1 MCLAV
6 YLATAERGHLKTVR
20 CVAGTPL
27 KGWPRLPRIEI
38 DNGDGAGSRA
48 DNTGMR
54 SVRRSDFDVTNT
66 VQVSSPDAVL
76 AAIKT
81 LFQPTWPAFSFKP
94 LEDAFAHFE
103 RLFAGEVP
111 GYMGVD
117 TVYHDR
123 QHTLD
128 ITLALARL
136 LVGYERQHD
145 EASRLGSDRA
155 LLGLLTGLFHDV
167 GYLRRLDDREINN
180 GAEFTRTHVSRGARF
195 LEEYL
200 PVIGLAHAVP
210 FTTQI
215 IHFTGYEV
223 PFAQIKVTDPRDI
236 KVGHLLGT
244 ADMIAQMADR
254 CYLEKCRDRLYA
266 EFVLGGVAL
275 PIAAN
280 GGRQVKYA
288 SGLDLLR
295 QTPEF
300 VAEVRAKRL
309 DGEFH
314 SAYRNLE
321 VLYNGRN
328 PYMEA
333 IDRNVDYLRQILRS
347 ENWRLLRRNPPIFA
361 ASADPMSTMRGL
373 MLGYI
378 KRVWASKHDIQ

>member
-1 MCLAV
+1 
-6 YLATAERGHLKTVR
+6 
-20 CVAGTPL
+20 
-27 KGWPRLPRIEI
+27 
-38 DNGDGAGSRA
+38 
-48 DNTGMR
+48 MR

-66 VQVSSPDAVL
+66 VQVSSPQAVL
-76 AAIKT
+76 EAVEA
-81 LFQPTWPAFSFKP
+81 LYRPTWPTLKLAP
-94 LEDAFAHFE
+94 LEQAFEHFE

-111 GYMGVD
+111 GYFGVD

-136 LVGYERQHD
+136 IVGHERMQSEED
-145 EASRLGSDRA
+145 RLGSERA
-155 LLGLLTGLFHDV
+155 VIGLIIGLFHDV
-167 GYLRRLDDREINN
+167 GYLRRTDEQSRN

-200 PVIGLAHAVP
+200 PVLGFEAWVP
-210 FTTQI
+210 VACEI

-223 PFAQIKVTDPRDI
+223 PFPQIEAKVSDRRDLML
-236 KVGHLLGT
+236 GHLLGT
-244 ADMIAQMADR
+244 ADMVAQIADR

-275 PIAAN
+275 PVAAN

-300 VAEVRAKRL
+300 VAEVRTKRL

-314 SAYRNLE
+314 SAYRFLE
-321 VLYNGRN
+321 ALYAGRN
-328 PYMEA
+328 PYLEA
-333 IDRNVDYLRQILRS
+333 IDRNMEYLRQILRS
-347 ENWRLLRRNPPIFA
+347 ENWRLLRRSPPIFA

-378 KRVWASKHDIQ
+378 KRVWSGQSTEP

>member
-1 MCLAV
+1 M
-6 YLATAERGHLKTVR
+6 K
-20 CVAGTPL
+20 
-27 KGWPRLPRIEI
+27 
-38 DNGDGAGSRA
+38 
-48 DNTGMR
+48 

-66 VQVSSPDAVL
+66 VQVSSPQAVL
-76 AAIKT
+76 EAVKSLYRPI
-81 LFQPTWPAFSFKP
+81 WPELELAP
-94 LEDAFAHFE
+94 LTEAFAHFE
-103 RLFAGEVP
+103 RLFAGEIP
-111 GYMGVD
+111 GYFGVD

-136 LVGYERQHD
+136 IVGHERTRP
-145 EASRLGSDRA
+145 EPERLGSERA
-155 LLGLLTGLFHDV
+155 IIGLIIGLFHDV
-167 GYLRRLDDREINN
+167 GYLRRTDDVESRN

-195 LEEYL
+195 LEDYL
-200 PVIGLAHAVP
+200 PTLGFEAWVP
-210 FTTQI
+210 VASEI

-223 PFAQIKVTDPRDI
+223 PFAQIEAKVTDPRD
-236 KVGHLLGT
+236 VMLGHLLGT
-244 ADMIAQMADR
+244 ADMMAQIADR

-275 PIAAN
+275 PVAAN

-295 QTPEF
+295 QTPDF

-314 SAYRNLE
+314 RAYRFVE
-321 VLYNGRN
+321 PLYGGRN
-328 PYMEA
+328 PYLES
-333 IDRNVDYLRQILRS
+333 IDRNMEYLRQILRS
-347 ENWRLLRRNPPIFA
+347 ENWRLLRRSPPIFA

-378 KRVWASKHDIQ
+378 KRVWSGQAAEARKTHGAAKLAREK

>member
-1 MCLAV
+1 MSSA
-6 YLATAERGHLKTVR
+6 
-20 CVAGTPL
+20 
-27 KGWPRLPRIEI
+27 
-38 DNGDGAGSRA
+38 
-48 DNTGMR
+48 
-54 SVRRSDFDVTNT
+54 RRSDFDVTNS
-66 VQVSSPDAVL
+66 VQVSSPEAVL
-76 AAIKT
+76 RAVEA
-81 LFQPTWPAFSFKP
+81 LYRPTWPDAPMEPLRRSF
-94 LEDAFAHFE
+94 EHFE

-136 LVGYERQHD
+136 LVGYERQH
-145 EASRLGSDRA
+145 EPKNQLGGDRA
-155 LLGLLTGLFHDV
+155 LIGLLTGLFHDV
-167 GYLRRLDDREINN
+167 GYLRRDDDREIHN

-200 PVIGLAHAVP
+200 PVLGLGHAVP
-210 FTTQI
+210 MATEI

-280 GGRQVKYA
+280 GGREVKYA

-300 VAEVRAKRL
+300 IAEVRAKRL

-314 SAYRNLE
+314 SAYRSLE
-321 VLYNGRN
+321 ILYGGRN
-328 PYMEA
+328 PYIEA

-361 ASADPMSTMRGL
+361 ATDDPMSTMRGL

-378 KRVWASKHDIQ
+378 KRVWASKYEES

>member
-1 MCLAV
+1 
-6 YLATAERGHLKTVR
+6 
-20 CVAGTPL
+20 
-27 KGWPRLPRIEI
+27 
-38 DNGDGAGSRA
+38 
-48 DNTGMR
+48 MR

-81 LFQPTWPAFSFKP
+81 LFRPTWPTLSFEPLDAAFQ
-94 LEDAFAHFE
+94 HFE
-103 RLFAGEVP
+103 RLFAGDVP
-111 GYMGVD
+111 GYLGVD

-136 LVGYERQHD
+136 LVGYEKQQQD
-145 EASRLGSDRA
+145 ERTRLGGDRA
-155 LLGLLTGLFHDV
+155 VLGLITGLFHDV

-200 PVIGLAHAVP
+200 PVIGLESATPVV
-210 FTTQI
+210 TQI

-223 PFAQIKVTDPRDI
+223 PFAQIKVTDPLDI

-275 PIAAN
+275 PVAAN

-309 DGEFH
+309 DGEFAA
-314 SAYRNLE
+314 AYRNLE

-328 PYMEA
+328 PYIEA

-378 KRVWASKHDIQ
+378 KRVWAAKQDVQ

>member
-1 MCLAV
+1 M
-6 YLATAERGHLKTVR
+6 
-20 CVAGTPL
+20 
-27 KGWPRLPRIEI
+27 
-38 DNGDGAGSRA
+38 NNS
-48 DNTGMR
+48 
-54 SVRRSDFDVTNT
+54 RRSDFDVTNT
-66 VQVSSPDAVL
+66 VQVSSPQAVFGAV
-76 AAIKT
+76 AA
-81 LFQPTWPAFSFKP
+81 LYRPTWPGLPLDP
-94 LEDAFAHFE
+94 LERAFEHFE

-111 GYMGVD
+111 GYHGVD

-136 LVGYERQHD
+136 LVGYERQQVE
-145 EASRLGSDRA
+145 EARLGGARA
-155 LLGLLTGLFHDV
+155 VVGLITGLFHDV
-167 GYLRRLDDREINN
+167 GYLRRTDERESRN

-200 PVIGLAHAVP
+200 PLVGFGAWVP
-210 FTTQI
+210 VATEI

-223 PFAQIKVTDPRDI
+223 PFAQIEARVPDPRDV
-236 KVGHLLGT
+236 KVGHLVGT

-275 PIAAN
+275 PFTD
-280 GGRQVKYA
+280 GSRQVKYA

-300 VAEVRAKRL
+300 VEDVRSKRL
-309 DGEFH
+309 EADFGA
-314 SAYRNLE
+314 AYHYLE
-321 VLYNGRN
+321 TLYGGRN

-333 IDRNVDYLRQILRS
+333 IDRNVDFLRQVLRS
-347 ENWRLLRRNPPIFA
+347 ENWQLLRRRPPIFA
-361 ASADPMSTMRGL
+361 ATADPMSTMRGL

-378 KRVWASKHDIQ
+378 KRVWANG

>member
-1 MCLAV
+1 
-6 YLATAERGHLKTVR
+6 
-20 CVAGTPL
+20 
-27 KGWPRLPRIEI
+27 
-38 DNGDGAGSRA
+38 
-48 DNTGMR
+48 MR

-76 AAIKT
+76 TAIKT
-81 LFQPTWPAFSFKP
+81 LFRPTWPTLSFEPLDAAFQ
-94 LEDAFAHFE
+94 HFE
-103 RLFAGEVP
+103 RLFAGDVP
-111 GYMGVD
+111 GYLGVD

-136 LVGYERQHD
+136 LVGYEKQQQD
-145 EASRLGSDRA
+145 ERTRLGGDRA
-155 LLGLLTGLFHDV
+155 VLGLITGLFHDV

-200 PVIGLAHAVP
+200 PVIGLAAAIPV
-210 FTTQI
+210 TTEI

-223 PFAQIKVTDPRDI
+223 PFAQIKVTDPLDI

-275 PIAAN
+275 PVAAN

-295 QTPEF
+295 QTPDF

-309 DGEFH
+309 DGEFAA
-314 SAYRNLE
+314 AYRNLE

-328 PYMEA
+328 PYIEA

-378 KRVWASKHDIQ
+378 KRVWAAKQDVQ

>member
-1 MCLAV
+1 M
-6 YLATAERGHLKTVR
+6 K
-20 CVAGTPL
+20 
-27 KGWPRLPRIEI
+27 
-38 DNGDGAGSRA
+38 
-48 DNTGMR
+48 

-66 VQVSSPDAVL
+66 VQVSVPAAVLDAVEALYRPLWPELKFDPL
-76 AAIKT
+76 A
-81 LFQPTWPAFSFKP
+81 QAF
-94 LEDAFAHFE
+94 EHFE

-111 GYMGVD
+111 GYFGVD

-136 LVGYERQHD
+136 IVGHERMQP
-145 EASRLGSDRA
+145 EAARLGSERA
-155 LLGLLTGLFHDV
+155 IVGLIVGLFHDV
-167 GYLRRLDDREINN
+167 GYLRRTDDHESRN

-200 PVIGLAHAVP
+200 PVLGLSAWAP
-210 FTTQI
+210 ITSQI

-223 PFAQIKVTDPRDI
+223 PFPQIEAKVPDRRD
-236 KVGHLLGT
+236 VMLGHLLGT
-244 ADMIAQMADR
+244 ADMVAQIADR

-275 PIAAN
+275 PVAAN

-314 SAYRNLE
+314 SAYQFLE
-321 VLYNGRN
+321 ALYGGRN

-333 IDRNVDYLRQILRS
+333 IDRNMEYLRQILRS
-347 ENWRLLRRNPPIFA
+347 ENWRLLRRSPPIFA

-378 KRVWASKHDIQ
+378 KRVWSGQSGEAKMAAKGK